1 VRSPRSHCMIL
12 WVRLDLMSRAD
23 CHAIKLRVSAAGA
36 IRNCTWPITMS
47 NDLALQNA
55 PIHRR
60 PLDAVAEGGLQ
71 KNSARPGCAL
81 RDRKRCI
88 RSELRHLHVNA
99 KAEIPTR

>member
-12 WVRLDLMSRAD
+12 WVRLDLTSRAD
-23 CHAIKLRVSAAGA
+23 RHAIKLRVSAAGA

-60 PLDAVAEGGLQ
+60 PLDAVAEGGVSKELGPSWVRPQ
-71 KNSARPGCAL
+71 RPETLHQVRASAPS
-81 RDRKRCI
+81 RKRQ
-88 RSELRHLHVNA
+88 S
-99 KAEIPTR
+99 